1 VSNDCQTQTNQML
14 RAHKDYVPVE
24 GKIVALVQP
33 MEGKVEQS
41 KLQALN
47 TAFDQENK
55 PVNELQNLKASRV
68 CDAY

>member
-1 VSNDCQTQTNQML
+1 MESN
-14 RAHKDYVPVE
+14 
-24 GKIVALVQP
+24 IVALVEP

-41 KLQALN
+41 KLQSLN

-55 PVNELQNLKASRV
+55 AVNELQNLKASRV